1 MDRNY
6 WRSET
11 TTRLVEEARTKG
23 CELCIAMS
31 ERLEDAEHEGHV
43 LRYNADGKISEALKR
58 AEDAERDATNLD
70 DKIYDLQC
78 EVDKLELML
87 DQRDAT
93 IAKLEAAKK
102 GDKK

>member
-11 TTRLVEEARTKG
+11 TTRLVEEARTKS

-31 ERLEDAEHEGHV
+31 ERLEDAE
-43 LRYNADGKISEALKR
+43 YDADGKISEALNR

-70 DKIYDLQC
+70 DKIHDLQC
-78 EVDKLELML
+78 EFVMLELML